1 MEGFDVE
8 VDSIADLR
16 VNSTADL
23 RVSVSDEEG
32 IVGARVATGSIVG
45 SMARSVPRIVTARAP
60 VVADASWH
68 HELAGR
74 GGTKAPW

>member
-16 VNSTADL
+16 V
-23 RVSVSDEEG
+23 SVSDEEG
-32 IVGARVATGSIVG
+32 VVGARVATGSIVG
-45 SMARSVPRIVTARAP
+45 SMARLVPRIVTARAP

-68 HELAGR
+68 RELAGR
-74 GGTKAPW
+74 GGRKAPW